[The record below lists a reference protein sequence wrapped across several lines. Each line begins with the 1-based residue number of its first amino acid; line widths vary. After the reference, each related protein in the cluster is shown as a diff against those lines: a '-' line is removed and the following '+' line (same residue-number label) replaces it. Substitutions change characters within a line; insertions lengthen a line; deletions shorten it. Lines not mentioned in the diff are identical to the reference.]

1 MKIDK
6 VVWSSS
12 EEYSDFWNINSY
24 LHNKYL
30 NMDCVLLLFGKK
42 EGCDLSEEFGEV
54 IEMDWSESL
63 PFVPQLAMS
72 KFMYPRIDPD
82 ATWLIGDIDQLPLQR
97 EHFVDNLEEVPDD
110 HYVHLAEDAITSL
123 NRVPTNSWRDEV
135 GGTRCNERQR
145 KGFLTAHYHAA
156 KGSTLKKA
164 FGSLEDK
171 TNVDHVKS
179 MMEMYYEQPFEKIRH
194 ENDSVLWA
202 FEEQYTTS
210 LIRKNISVDE
220 FTGFSR
226 PHGCDN
232 PESRKVDRG
241 NGCKFDKNRP
251 ELYVDFH
258 CPRPYKKNRNQIDEI
273 LNFFWEQKND

>member
-6 VVWSSS
+6 VIWSSS
-12 EEYSDFWNINSY
+12 VEYSDFWNINSY
-24 LHNKYL
+24 LHKKYL
-30 NMDCVLLLFGKK
+30 DMDCVLILYGKK
-42 EGCDLSEEFGEV
+42 SDCNLSEEYGTV
-54 IEMDWSESL
+54 IEADYL
-63 PFVPQLAMS
+63 PHLPKMVQLVMS
-72 KFMYPRIDPD
+72 KFYYPKYEPD
-82 ATWLIGDIDQLPLQR
+82 TTWLIGDIDQLPLQR
-97 EHFVDNLEEVPDD
+97 EHFIDNLEEIPDD

-123 NRVPTNSWRDEV
+123 NKVPTNSWRFCVD
-135 GGTRCNERQR
+135 GTKWSERTR

-156 KGSTLKKA
+156 KGSTFAKA
-164 FGSLEDK
+164 LDLDSSFSSHIKSL
-171 TNVDHVKS
+171 
-179 MMEMYYEQPFEKIRH
+179 MEMYYEQPFEYQLISH

-210 LIRKNISVDE
+210 LIRKNIPIDK
-220 FTGFSR
+220 FTGFNR

-241 NGCKFDKNRP
+241 NGCASDKNRP

-258 CPRPYKKNRNQIDEI
+258 CPRPYKKHRNEINEI